1 MDNHELEEDQEN
13 ERTEVLTAPSEK
25 EWYHGRL
32 DRFESE
38 ERLRLSER
46 HGSYLVR
53 ESDRKPGSYVL
64 SYFGKTGINHFRVT
78 AVCGDFYIG
87 GRQFDSL
94 QDLIGYY
101 THISD
106 LLKHERLQYPVP
118 PAEPVND
125 KKRMVAI
132 LPYTKMPDTDEI
144 TFQKGDIFFI
154 HNDLGDGWLWVTA
167 HRTGE
172 QGLVF
177 KDLLSDLDEN
187 IDPNA
192 VFPWFHRNLTK
203 SEAVELLVRA
213 GPGSFLV
220 RPSDNSPGDYS
231 LFFHINN
238 QIQRFRIEKKGVK
251 YVMGGRMFDCLDAVI
266 NRYKTEQIVEGF
278 TLGSHV
284 KKQSCE
290 DDGSF
295 PTRQEEPEE
304 SAAEKIYASLRECRE
319 QADPKKA
326 KGVKMQG
333 FLNKKKDQKEKWKSQ
348 YFVLKQEG
356 ADCHMYI
363 YEHPKRTKPK
373 GLIDLSCA
381 YMYSVHESLFDKRN
395 VFQLVERALP
405 CLATTTYLAADSASE
420 LEDWASVI
428 KPLCVPQ
435 MVRSPRVAKLR
446 EVRSLTLSISEAHR
460 LPMKLVPNP
469 YCVVSYNQ
477 VRIAKTKVKNGPDPV
492 YDEEFELDDIPPDV
506 LTVAVTV
513 FNKAK
518 RGKDT
523 EVAEKILD
531 LSGLRSGEETEN
543 WYALSGVTPIGDWGT
558 IRIRTKYLHDLIMPQ
573 DEYSPLKELILD
585 QSLEVVVTL
594 ADIFTHKDR
603 ALLAS
608 ALLRIFRFEK
618 READLMTSLAR
629 LEIERE
635 EETSTLFRG
644 ASLTTALMDLYMKSV
659 CQDFLHTALF
669 PTIHRILETKQS
681 CELNPNMIESPTEAC
696 SNAEFLLQVLDDIT
710 ESIFMSSE
718 ACPRTLRF
726 ICASLQK
733 DVQNRWPAD
742 RLVKTRVVS
751 GFIFLR
757 LLCPAIVNPR
767 QFGLLSDPVP
777 PAAQRS
783 LVMIAK
789 CLQNLANLIEF
800 GGKEPYM
807 EVVNPFILK
816 NKERM
821 IVFLD
826 HLSSVREKPYPDEDR
841 VKGDP
846 ARDLATVHHVCET
859 HLSELGDISREL
871 NSVKTLVT
879 VTEMLSKHKQK
890 YSEMIAS

>member
-1 MDNHELEEDQEN
+1 MMDPEDQDQ
-13 ERTEVLTAPSEK
+13 ERTEILSAPSEK

-32 DRFESE
+32 DRFQSE
-38 ERLRLSER
+38 ERLRLTEK

-64 SYFGKTGINHFRVT
+64 SYFGQTGINHFRVT

-106 LLKHERLQYPVP
+106 LLKHERLQHPVP
-118 PAEPVND
+118 PPEPVND

-144 TFQKGDIFFI
+144 TFQKGDIFFV
-154 HNDLGDGWLWVTA
+154 HNDLGDGWLWVTG

-177 KDLLSDLDEN
+177 KVKEVVQLSLSSSSTN
-187 IDPNA
+187 FAPHNPL
-192 VFPWFHRNLTK
+192 FYKN
-203 SEAVELLVRA
+203 EAVDLLVRA

-251 YVMGGRMFDCLDAVI
+251 YVMGGRTFDCLNAVI
-266 NRYKTEQIVEGF
+266 DRYKTEQIVEGF
-278 TLGSHV
+278 TLGHHV

-319 QADPKKA
+319 QADPKRQ

-333 FLNKKKDQKEKWKSQ
+333 FLNKKKEQKEKWKSQ

-356 ADCHMYI
+356 SDCHMYI

-381 YMYSVHESLFDKRN
+381 YMYMVHESLFDKRN

-405 CLATTTYLAADSASE
+405 CLATTTYLSAETASE
-420 LEDWASVI
+420 LEDWFTAI

-435 MVRSPRVAKLR
+435 MVRSPKVAKLR
-446 EVRSLTLSISEAHR
+446 EVRTLFLSISEAHR
-460 LPMKLVPNP
+460 LPLKLVPNP
-469 YCVVSYNQ
+469 YCVISFNQ
-477 VRIAKTKVKNGPDPV
+477 VRIAKTKVKLGPDPV
-492 YDEEFELDDIPPDV
+492 FDEEFELDDIPPDV
-506 LTVAVTV
+506 FTVTVTV

-523 EVAEKILD
+523 EVAELILE
-531 LSGLRSGEETEN
+531 LSNVRNSEDIED
-543 WYALSGVTPIGDWGT
+543 WFSLSGVTPIGEWGT
-558 IRIRTKYLHDLIMPQ
+558 IRLRTRYLHDLIMPQ
-573 DEYSPLKELILD
+573 DEYSPLKELILNPL
-585 QSLEVVVTL
+585 LEVVVSL
-594 ADIFTHKDR
+594 ADICHTDR
-603 ALLAS
+603 LPLAS
-608 ALLRIFRFEK
+608 SLLRIFRFEK
-618 READLMTSLAR
+618 KEADLLASLSQ

-644 ASLTTALMDLYMKSV
+644 ASLTTTLMDLYMKSV

-669 PTIHRILETKQS
+669 PTIHRILETRQS
-681 CELNPNMIESPTEAC
+681 CELNPSKIESPNEAC
-696 SNAEFLLQVLDDIT
+696 ANAEFLLQVLDDIT

-718 ACPRTLRF
+718 ACPRTLRY
-726 ICASLQK
+726 ICHCLQR
-733 DVQNRWPAD
+733 DVQARWPNE

-757 LLCPAIVNPR
+757 LLCPAILNPR

-777 PAAQRS
+777 PAAMRS
-783 LVMIAK
+783 FVMIAK
-789 CLQNLANLIEF
+789 CLQNLANLVEF
-800 GGKEPYM
+800 GGKETYM

-821 IVFLD
+821 VVFLD
-826 HLSSVREKPYPDEDR
+826 HLSSVRERPYPDEDR

-846 ARDLATVHHVCET
+846 ARDLATVHHVCEN
-859 HLSELGDISREL
+859 HLSELVDISKEM
-871 NSVKTLVT
+871 NSIKTLVT

-890 YSEMIAS
+890 YTEMLGS